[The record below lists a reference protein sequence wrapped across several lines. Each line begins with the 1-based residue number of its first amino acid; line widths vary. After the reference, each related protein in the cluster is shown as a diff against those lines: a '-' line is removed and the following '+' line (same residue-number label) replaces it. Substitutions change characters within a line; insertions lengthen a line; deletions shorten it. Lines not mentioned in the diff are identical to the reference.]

1 MNEMQDVCYKCG
13 KTQPYGTMKDVSEVD
28 FDIFCDR
35 CHANARFNQLSDRA
49 KEIYGN
55 VEEAMQDAEEME
67 GVSGMDYV
75 YLMEEIIDEA
85 SKRKSNHERLMDEY
99 LTGE

>member
-1 MNEMQDVCYKCG
+1 MKRGVEMNDM
-13 KTQPYGTMKDVSEVD
+13 
-28 FDIFCDR
+28 
-35 CHANARFNQLSDRA
+35 NARFNQLSDRA

>member
-1 MNEMQDVCYKCG
+1 MNEIK
-13 KTQPYGTMKDVSEVD
+13 
-28 FDIFCDR
+28 
-35 CHANARFNQLSDRA
+35 NARFNQLSDRA